1 MIKDYKRWIVLL
13 LVSSMLFLIV
23 VDVTVLYTALP
34 RLTHD
39 LNANTSEKLWIM
51 NAYPLIVAGLLPAA
65 GMLTDRIG
73 HKTLFI
79 SGLPLF
85 AIASLCA
92 AFSPTATT
100 LIASRGFLAVG
111 AAMSMPATLSIVRQ
125 VFSDPQERAVAIGIW
140 SAVASGGAALGP
152 LIGGILLDNFWWGS
166 VFLINV
172 PIVLLVLPFAI
183 WLIPSFAGHSKH
195 KIDYLSSL
203 LVLVGLISAIYAL
216 KEIGKPYTQ
225 WNEAAIAM
233 VIAIIFLATFALRQR
248 KQTYPMID
256 FRLFKNRFFSIGIL
270 MATLSMVIIVGIELL
285 LSQHL
290 QLVAG
295 FSPLNAALVILP
307 IPIGSV
313 LASPLAGYFLARLG
327 EVRLIIT
334 GFTITLM
341 GNLWLIAVYQTTSSS
356 VLIGSLFLIGF
367 GLGIIFTTAS
377 TSIMLS
383 VADKQAGMAASIE
396 DVAYELGSVIG
407 VTFMGSLMST
417 IYTLKLTLPASLSSV
432 NDTVYDS
439 LDEALIVAEK
449 LPQSISSILI
459 TQANSAFEHAFLV
472 VLIATAIITAISLIF
487 LPYCLRNAVRKKL
500 A

>member
-1 MIKDYKRWIVLL
+1 MLRDYKRWIILL

-39 LNANTSEKLWIM
+39 LNASASEKLWIM

-92 AFSPTATT
+92 AFSPTATA
-100 LIASRGFLAVG
+100 LIASRGFLAIG

-125 VFSDPQERAVAIGIW
+125 VFSNSQERAVAIGIW

-152 LIGGILLDNFWWGS
+152 LIGGALLNNFWWGS

-172 PIVLLVLPFAI
+172 PIVLIVLPFAI
-183 WLIPSFAGHSKH
+183 WLIPQYAGHGKH
-195 KIDYLSSL
+195 KIDYLSSVL
-203 LVLVGLISAIYAL
+203 ILIGLVSAIYAL
-216 KEIGKPYTQ
+216 KELGKPYTQ
-225 WNEAAIAM
+225 WSEAAIATL
-233 VIAIIFLATFALRQR
+233 IAVVFLTIFTLRQR
-248 KQTYPMID
+248 KQTHPMID
-256 FRLFKNRFFSIGIL
+256 FCLFKNRFFSIGIA
-270 MATLSMVIIVGIELL
+270 MAVLSMVIIVGIELL
-285 LSQHL
+285 LSQRL

-295 FSPLNAALVILP
+295 FTPLNAALVILP

-313 LASPLAGYFLARLG
+313 LASPLTGYFLARLG
-327 EVRLIIT
+327 EVRLIIA
-334 GFTITLM
+334 GFTLTLV
-341 GNLWLIAVYQTTSSS
+341 GNIWLIAVYQTTSPM

-367 GLGIIFTTAS
+367 GLGMIFTTAS

-383 VADKQAGMAASIE
+383 VADRQAGMAASIE

-417 IYTLKLTLPASLSSV
+417 VYTLKLILPGSLNVSDV
-432 NDTVYDS
+432 VYDS
-439 LDEALIVAEK
+439 LDEALIVSEK
-449 LPQSISSILI
+449 LPDTLSTLLI
-459 TQANSAFEHAFLV
+459 TQANTAFEQAFLV
-472 VLIATAIITAISLIF
+472 VLIATAIITALSLIF
-487 LPYCLRNAVRKKL
+487 LPYCLRNTIRKKV

>member
-39 LNANTSEKLWIM
+39 LNASASEKLWIM

-79 SGLPLF
+79 CGLPLF
-85 AIASLCA
+85 AFASLCA

-125 VFSDPQERAVAIGIW
+125 VFSDSQERAIAIGIW

-152 LIGGILLDNFWWGS
+152 LIGGMLLEHFWWGS

-172 PIVLLVLPFAI
+172 PIVLLVLPFSL
-183 WLIPSFAGHSKH
+183 WLIPKFAGQGNH
-195 KIDYLSSL
+195 KIDYLSS
-203 LVLVGLISAIYAL
+203 VLILIGLISAIYAL
-216 KEIGKPYTQ
+216 KELGKPYTQ
-225 WNEAAIAM
+225 WNEVAIAG
-233 VIAIIFLATFALRQR
+233 VIAVIFLTLFTLRQR
-248 KQTYPMID
+248 KQAHPMID

-270 MATLSMVIIVGIELL
+270 MAVLSMVIIVGIELL
-285 LSQHL
+285 LSQRL

-295 FSPLNAALVILP
+295 FTPLNAALVILP
-307 IPIGSV
+307 IPVGSV
-313 LASPLAGYFLARLG
+313 LASPLAGYFLTRLG
-327 EVRLIIT
+327 EIRLIIC
-334 GFTITLM
+334 GFLLTLI
-341 GNLWLIAVYQTTSSS
+341 GNIWLIAIYQTTSPI
-356 VLIGSLFLIGF
+356 VLIGSLFFIGF

-417 IYTLKLTLPASLSSV
+417 VYTLKLVLPDALAI
-432 NDTVYDS
+432 NNAVYDS

-449 LPQSISSILI
+449 LPND
-459 TQANSAFEHAFLV
+459 AAFLV
-472 VLIATAIITAISLIF
+472 ISQANIAFENAFFVVLVTTAIITGVSLIF
-487 LPYCLRNAVRKKL
+487 LPYYLHNSIRKKV

>member
-39 LNANTSEKLWIM
+39 LNASASEKLWIM

-92 AFSPTATT
+92 AYSPSATS
-100 LIASRGFLAVG
+100 LIISRGFLAVV

-125 VFSDPQERAVAIGIW
+125 VFTHPQERAVAIGIW

-152 LIGGILLDNFWWGS
+152 LIGGLLLNHFWWGS

-172 PIVLLVLPFAI
+172 PIVLLVLPFSI
-183 WLIPSFAGHSKH
+183 WLIPHFSGQRQH
-195 KIDYLSSL
+195 KIDYLSSIL
-203 LVLVGLISAIYAL
+203 ILIGLVSAIYTL
-216 KEIGKPYTQ
+216 KEIGKAYTQ
-225 WNEAAIAM
+225 WNEVIIATL
-233 VIAIIFLATFALRQR
+233 IAIIFLTLFARRQR
-248 KQTYPMID
+248 RQTHPMID
-256 FRLFKNRFFSIGIL
+256 FSLFKKRYFSVGVA
-270 MATLSMVIIVGIELL
+270 MSTLSMVIIVGIEFL
-285 LSQHL
+285 LSQRL

-295 FSPLNAALVILP
+295 FTPLNAALVILP

-313 LASPLAGYFLARLG
+313 LASPLAGFWLARLG
-327 EVRLIIT
+327 AVRLIII
-334 GFTITLM
+334 GFALTLM
-341 GNLWLIAVYQTTSSS
+341 GNLWLIAISNSPIM
-356 VLIGSLFLIGF
+356 LMGSLFLIGF

-383 VADKQAGMAASIE
+383 VDDKQAGMAASIE
-396 DVAYELGSVIG
+396 DIAYELGSVIG

-417 IYTLKLTLPASLSSV
+417 LYTLKLTLPDTLNVNSV
-432 NDTVYDS
+432 VYDS

-449 LPQSISSILI
+449 LPEAAATL
-459 TQANSAFEHAFLV
+459 
-472 VLIATAIITAISLIF
+472 LIA
-487 LPYCLRNAVRKKL
+487 
-500 A
+500 

>member
-39 LNANTSEKLWIM
+39 LNASASEKLWIM

-92 AFSPTATT
+92 AYSPSATS
-100 LIASRGFLAVG
+100 LIISRGFLAVG

-125 VFSDPQERAVAIGIW
+125 VFTHPQERAVAIGIW

-152 LIGGILLDNFWWGS
+152 LIGGLLLNHFWWGS

-172 PIVLLVLPFAI
+172 PIVLLVLPFSI
-183 WLIPSFAGHSKH
+183 WLIPHFSGQRQH
-195 KIDYLSSL
+195 KIDYLSSIL
-203 LVLVGLISAIYAL
+203 ILIGLVSAIYTL
-216 KEIGKPYTQ
+216 KEIGKAYTQ
-225 WNEAAIAM
+225 WNEVIIATL
-233 VIAIIFLATFALRQR
+233 IAIIFLTLFARRQR
-248 KQTYPMID
+248 RQTHPMID
-256 FRLFKNRFFSIGIL
+256 FSLFKKRYFSVGVA
-270 MATLSMVIIVGIELL
+270 MSTLSMVIIVGIKFL
-285 LSQHL
+285 LSQRL

-295 FSPLNAALVILP
+295 FTPLNAALVILP

-313 LASPLAGYFLARLG
+313 LASPLAGFWLARLG
-327 EVRLIIT
+327 AVRLIII
-334 GFTITLM
+334 GFALTLM
-341 GNLWLIAVYQTTSSS
+341 GNLWLIAISNSPIM
-356 VLIGSLFLIGF
+356 LMGSLFLIGF

-383 VADKQAGMAASIE
+383 VDDKQAGMAALLKISPMSW
-396 DVAYELGSVIG
+396 VA
-407 VTFMGSLMST
+407 
-417 IYTLKLTLPASLSSV
+417 
-432 NDTVYDS
+432 
-439 LDEALIVAEK
+439 
-449 LPQSISSILI
+449 
-459 TQANSAFEHAFLV
+459 
-472 VLIATAIITAISLIF
+472 
-487 LPYCLRNAVRKKL
+487 
-500 A
+500 

>member
-1 MIKDYKRWIVLL
+1 MLRDYKRWIILL

-39 LNANTSEKLWIM
+39 LNASASEKLWIM

-92 AFSPTATT
+92 AFSPTATA
-100 LIASRGFLAVG
+100 LIASRGFLAIG

-125 VFSDPQERAVAIGIW
+125 VFSNSQERAVAIGIW

-152 LIGGILLDNFWWGS
+152 LIGGALLNNFWWGS

-172 PIVLLVLPFAI
+172 PIVLIVLPFAI
-183 WLIPSFAGHSKH
+183 WLIPQYAGHGKH
-195 KIDYLSSL
+195 KIDYLSSVL
-203 LVLVGLISAIYAL
+203 ILIGLVSAIYAL
-216 KEIGKPYTQ
+216 KELGKPYTQ
-225 WNEAAIAM
+225 WSEAAIATL
-233 VIAIIFLATFALRQR
+233 IAVVFLTIFTLRQR
-248 KQTYPMID
+248 KQTHPMID
-256 FRLFKNRFFSIGIL
+256 FCLFKNRFFSIGIA
-270 MATLSMVIIVGIELL
+270 MAVLSMVIIVGIELL
-285 LSQHL
+285 LSQRL

-295 FSPLNAALVILP
+295 FTPLNAALVILP

-313 LASPLAGYFLARLG
+313 LASPLTGYFLARLG
-327 EVRLIIT
+327 EVRLIIA
-334 GFTITLM
+334 GFTLTLA
-341 GNLWLIAVYQTTSSS
+341 GNIWLIAVYQTTSPM

-367 GLGIIFTTAS
+367 GLGMIFTTAS

-383 VADKQAGMAASIE
+383 VADRQAGMAASIE

-417 IYTLKLTLPASLSSV
+417 VYTLKLILPDSLNVSDV
-432 NDTVYDS
+432 VYDS
-439 LDEALIVAEK
+439 LDEALIVSEK
-449 LPQSISSILI
+449 LPDALSTLLI
-459 TQANSAFEHAFLV
+459 TQANIAFEQAFLV
-472 VLIATAIITAISLIF
+472 VLIATAIITALSLIF
-487 LPYCLRNAVRKKL
+487 LPYCLRNTIRKKV

>member
-1 MIKDYKRWIVLL
+1 
-13 LVSSMLFLIV
+13 MLFLIV

-39 LNANTSEKLWIM
+39 LNASASEKLWIM

-92 AFSPTATT
+92 AFSPTATA
-100 LIASRGFLAVG
+100 LIASRGFLAIG

-125 VFSDPQERAVAIGIW
+125 VFSNSQERAVAIGIW

-152 LIGGILLDNFWWGS
+152 LIGGALLNNFWWGS

-172 PIVLLVLPFAI
+172 PIVLIVLPFAI
-183 WLIPSFAGHSKH
+183 WLIPQYAGHGKH
-195 KIDYLSSL
+195 KIDYLSSVL
-203 LVLVGLISAIYAL
+203 ILIGLVSAIYAL
-216 KEIGKPYTQ
+216 KELGKPYTQ
-225 WNEAAIAM
+225 WSEAAIATL
-233 VIAIIFLATFALRQR
+233 IAVVFLTIFTLRQR
-248 KQTYPMID
+248 KQTHPMID
-256 FRLFKNRFFSIGIL
+256 FCLFKNRFFSIGIA
-270 MATLSMVIIVGIELL
+270 MAVLSMVIIVGIELL
-285 LSQHL
+285 LSQRL

-295 FSPLNAALVILP
+295 FTPLNAALVILP

-313 LASPLAGYFLARLG
+313 LASPLTGYFLARLG
-327 EVRLIIT
+327 EVRLIIA
-334 GFTITLM
+334 GFTLTLV
-341 GNLWLIAVYQTTSSS
+341 GNIWLIAVYQTTSPM

-367 GLGIIFTTAS
+367 GLGMIFTTAS

-383 VADKQAGMAASIE
+383 VADRQAGMAASIE

-417 IYTLKLTLPASLSSV
+417 VYTLKLILPGSLNVSDV
-432 NDTVYDS
+432 VYDS
-439 LDEALIVAEK
+439 LDEALIVSEK
-449 LPQSISSILI
+449 LPDTLSTLLI
-459 TQANSAFEHAFLV
+459 TQANTAFEQAFLV
-472 VLIATAIITAISLIF
+472 VLIATAIITALSLIF
-487 LPYCLRNAVRKKL
+487 LPYCLRNTIRKKV

>member
-39 LNANTSEKLWIM
+39 LNASASEKLWIM

-92 AFSPTATT
+92 AYSPSATS
-100 LIASRGFLAVG
+100 LIISRGFLAVG

-125 VFSDPQERAVAIGIW
+125 VFTHPQERAVAIGIW

-152 LIGGILLDNFWWGS
+152 LIGGLLLNHFWWGS

-172 PIVLLVLPFAI
+172 PIVLLVLPFSI
-183 WLIPSFAGHSKH
+183 WLIPHFSGQRQH
-195 KIDYLSSL
+195 KIDYLSSIL
-203 LVLVGLISAIYAL
+203 ILIGLVSAIYTL
-216 KEIGKPYTQ
+216 KEIGKAYTQ
-225 WNEAAIAM
+225 WNEVIIATL
-233 VIAIIFLATFALRQR
+233 IAIIFLTLFARRQR
-248 KQTYPMID
+248 RQTHPMID
-256 FRLFKNRFFSIGIL
+256 FSLFKKRYFSVGVA
-270 MATLSMVIIVGIELL
+270 MSTLSMVIIVGIEFL
-285 LSQHL
+285 LSQRL

-295 FSPLNAALVILP
+295 FTPLNAALVILP

-313 LASPLAGYFLARLG
+313 LASPLAGFWLARLG
-327 EVRLIIT
+327 AVRLIII
-334 GFTITLM
+334 GFALTLM
-341 GNLWLIAVYQTTSSS
+341 GNLWLIAISNSPIM
-356 VLIGSLFLIGF
+356 LMGSLFLIGF

-383 VADKQAGMAASIE
+383 VDDKQAGMAASIE
-396 DVAYELGSVIG
+396 DIAYELGSVIG

-417 IYTLKLTLPASLSSV
+417 LYTLKLTLPDTLNVNSV
-432 NDTVYDS
+432 VYDS

-449 LPQSISSILI
+449 LPDAAATLLI
-459 TQANSAFEHAFLV
+459 AQANSAFEYAFSI
-472 VLIATAIITAISLIF
+472 VLIATAIVTTISLIA
-487 LPYCLRNAVRKKL
+487 LPYCLRNAVRENKPSH
-500 A
+500 

>member
-39 LNANTSEKLWIM
+39 LNASASEKLWIM

-73 HKTLFI
+73 HKILFI

-85 AIASLCA
+85 ALASLCA

-125 VFSDPQERAVAIGIW
+125 VFSDSQERAIAIGIW

-152 LIGGILLDNFWWGS
+152 LIGGMLLEHFWWGS

-172 PIVLLVLPFAI
+172 PIVLLVLPFSI
-183 WLIPSFAGHSKH
+183 WLIPKFSGHGDH
-195 KIDYLSSL
+195 KIDYLSSVL
-203 LVLVGLISAIYAL
+203 ILVGLISAIYAL
-216 KEIGKPYTQ
+216 KELGKPYTQ
-225 WNEAAIAM
+225 WSEVALALVIAAIFLT
-233 VIAIIFLATFALRQR
+233 IFTQRQR
-248 KQTYPMID
+248 KQTHPMVD
-256 FRLFKNRFFSIGIL
+256 FGLFKNRFFSIGIL
-270 MATLSMVIIVGIELL
+270 MAILSMVIIVGIELL
-285 LSQHL
+285 LSQRL

-295 FSPLNAALVILP
+295 FTPLNAALVILP

-313 LASPLAGYFLARLG
+313 LASPLAGYFLTRLG
-327 EVRLIIT
+327 EVRLIIA
-334 GFTITLM
+334 GFTLTLV
-341 GNLWLIAVYQTTSSS
+341 GNLWLIAVYQTTSP
-356 VLIGSLFLIGF
+356 VALIGSLFLIGF
-367 GLGIIFTTAS
+367 GLGLIFTTAS

-417 IYTLKLTLPASLSSV
+417 VYTLKLALPDSLAI
-432 NDTVYDS
+432 NDAVYDS

-449 LPQSISSILI
+449 LPNDVASLVVS
-459 TQANSAFEHAFLV
+459 QANLAFENAFFV
-472 VLIATAIITAISLIF
+472 VLVATAIITALSLFI
-487 LPYCLRNAVRKKL
+487 LPFILRNKRL
-500 A
+500 Y

>member
-39 LNANTSEKLWIM
+39 LNASASEKLWIM

-92 AFSPTATT
+92 AYSPSATS
-100 LIASRGFLAVG
+100 LIISRGFLAVG
-111 AAMSMPATLSIVRQ
+111 VAMSMPATLSIVRQ
-125 VFSDPQERAVAIGIW
+125 VFTHPQERAVAIGIW

-152 LIGGILLDNFWWGS
+152 LIGGLLLNHFWWGS

-172 PIVLLVLPFAI
+172 PIVLLVLPFSI
-183 WLIPSFAGHSKH
+183 WLIPHFSGQRQH
-195 KIDYLSSL
+195 KIDYLSSIL
-203 LVLVGLISAIYAL
+203 ILIGLVSAIYTL
-216 KEIGKPYTQ
+216 KEIGKAYTQ
-225 WNEAAIAM
+225 WNEVIIATL
-233 VIAIIFLATFALRQR
+233 IAIIFLTLFARRQR
-248 KQTYPMID
+248 RQTHPMID
-256 FRLFKNRFFSIGIL
+256 FSLFKKRYFSVGVA
-270 MATLSMVIIVGIELL
+270 MSTLSMVIIVGIEFL
-285 LSQHL
+285 LSQRL

-295 FSPLNAALVILP
+295 FTPLNAALVILP

-313 LASPLAGYFLARLG
+313 LASPLAGFWLARLG
-327 EVRLIIT
+327 AVRLIII
-334 GFTITLM
+334 GFALTLM
-341 GNLWLIAVYQTTSSS
+341 GNLWLIAISNSSIM
-356 VLIGSLFLIGF
+356 LMGSLFLIGF

-383 VADKQAGMAASIE
+383 VDDKQAGMAASIE
-396 DVAYELGSVIG
+396 DIAYELGSV
-407 VTFMGSLMST
+407 
-417 IYTLKLTLPASLSSV
+417 
-432 NDTVYDS
+432 
-439 LDEALIVAEK
+439 
-449 LPQSISSILI
+449 
-459 TQANSAFEHAFLV
+459 
-472 VLIATAIITAISLIF
+472 
-487 LPYCLRNAVRKKL
+487 
-500 A
+500 

>member
-1 MIKDYKRWIVLL
+1 MLRDYKRWIILL

-39 LNANTSEKLWIM
+39 LNASASEKLWIM

-92 AFSPTATT
+92 AFSPTATA
-100 LIASRGFLAVG
+100 LIASRGFLAIG

-125 VFSDPQERAVAIGIW
+125 VFSNSQERAVAIGIW

-152 LIGGILLDNFWWGS
+152 LIGGALLNNFWWGS

-172 PIVLLVLPFAI
+172 PIVLIVLPFAI
-183 WLIPSFAGHSKH
+183 WLIPQYAGHGKH
-195 KIDYLSSL
+195 KIDYLSSVL
-203 LVLVGLISAIYAL
+203 ILIGLVSAIYAL
-216 KEIGKPYTQ
+216 KELGKPYTQ
-225 WNEAAIAM
+225 WSEAAIATL
-233 VIAIIFLATFALRQR
+233 IAVVFLTIFTLRQR
-248 KQTYPMID
+248 KQTHPMID
-256 FRLFKNRFFSIGIL
+256 FCLFKNRFFSIGIA
-270 MATLSMVIIVGIELL
+270 MAVLSMVIIVGIELL
-285 LSQHL
+285 LSQRL

-295 FSPLNAALVILP
+295 FTPLNAALVILP

-313 LASPLAGYFLARLG
+313 LASPLTGYFLARLG
-327 EVRLIIT
+327 EVRLIIA
-334 GFTITLM
+334 GFTLTLA
-341 GNLWLIAVYQTTSSS
+341 GNIWLIVVYQTTSPM

-367 GLGIIFTTAS
+367 GLGMIFTTAS

-383 VADKQAGMAASIE
+383 VADRQAGMAASIE

-417 IYTLKLTLPASLSSV
+417 VYTLKLILPDSLNVSDV
-432 NDTVYDS
+432 VYDS
-439 LDEALIVAEK
+439 LDEALIVSEK
-449 LPQSISSILI
+449 LPDALSTLLI
-459 TQANSAFEHAFLV
+459 TQANTAFEQAFLV
-472 VLIATAIITAISLIF
+472 VLIATAIITTLSLIF
-487 LPYCLRNAVRKKL
+487 LPYCLRNTIRKKV

>member
-1 MIKDYKRWIVLL
+1 MMRDYKRWIVLL

-39 LNANTSEKLWIM
+39 LNASASEKLWII
-51 NAYPLIVAGLLPAA
+51 NAYPLMVAGLLPAA

-73 HKTLFI
+73 HKALFI

-92 AFSPTATT
+92 AFSPTATA

-125 VFSDPQERAVAIGIW
+125 VFSDSQERAVAIGIW

-152 LIGGILLDNFWWGS
+152 LIGGALLNNFWWGS

-183 WLIPSFAGHSKH
+183 WLIPQYAGHGKH

-203 LVLVGLISAIYAL
+203 LILVGLVSAIYAL

-225 WNEAAIAM
+225 WNEAAIATITA
-233 VIAIIFLATFALRQR
+233 VIFLTIFTLRQR
-248 KQTYPMID
+248 KQHHPMID
-256 FRLFKNRFFSIGIL
+256 FGLFKNRFFSIGIT
-270 MATLSMVIIVGIELL
+270 MAVLSMVIIVGIELL
-285 LSQHL
+285 LSQRL

-295 FSPLNAALVILP
+295 FTPLNAALIILP

-313 LASPLAGYFLARLG
+313 LASPLTGYFLARLG
-327 EVRLIIT
+327 EVRLIIA
-334 GFTITLM
+334 GFTLTLI
-341 GNLWLIAVYQTTSSS
+341 GNLWLIAVYQATSPM
-356 VLIGSLFLIGF
+356 VLIGCLFLVGF
-367 GLGIIFTTAS
+367 GLGVIFTTAS

-417 IYTLKLTLPASLSSV
+417 VYTLKLVLPDSLTV
-432 NDTVYDS
+432 NRVAYDS

-449 LPQSISSILI
+449 LPDTVSTLLI
-459 TQANSAFEHAFLV
+459 TQANTAFEQAFLV
-472 VLIATAIITAISLIF
+472 VLIATAIITALSLLF
-487 LPYCLRNAVRKKL
+487 LPYCLRNTVRKTCL
-500 A
+500 N

>member
-39 LNANTSEKLWIM
+39 LNASASEKLWIM

-92 AFSPTATT
+92 AYSPSATS
-100 LIASRGFLAVG
+100 LIISRGFLAVG

-125 VFSDPQERAVAIGIW
+125 VFTHPQERAVAIGIW
-140 SAVASGGAALGP
+140 SRCCFWWRGIRAF
-152 LIGGILLDNFWWGS
+152 IGGLLLNHFWWGS

-172 PIVLLVLPFAI
+172 PIVLLVLPFSI
-183 WLIPSFAGHSKH
+183 WLIPHFSGQRQH
-195 KIDYLSSL
+195 KIDYLSSIL
-203 LVLVGLISAIYAL
+203 ILIGLVSAIYTL
-216 KEIGKPYTQ
+216 KEIGKAYTQ
-225 WNEAAIAM
+225 WNEVIIATL
-233 VIAIIFLATFALRQR
+233 IAIIFLTLFARRQR
-248 KQTYPMID
+248 RQTHPMID
-256 FRLFKNRFFSIGIL
+256 FSLFKKRYFSVGVA
-270 MATLSMVIIVGIELL
+270 MSTLSMVIIVGIEFL
-285 LSQHL
+285 LSQRL

-295 FSPLNAALVILP
+295 FTPLNAALVILP

-313 LASPLAGYFLARLG
+313 LASPLAGFWLARLG
-327 EVRLIIT
+327 AVRLIII
-334 GFTITLM
+334 GFALTLM
-341 GNLWLIAVYQTTSSS
+341 GNLWLIAISNSPIM
-356 VLIGSLFLIGF
+356 LMGSLFLIGF

-383 VADKQAGMAASIE
+383 VDDKQAGMAASIE
-396 DVAYELGSVIG
+396 DIAYELGSVIG

-417 IYTLKLTLPASLSSV
+417 LYTLKLTLPDTLNVNSV
-432 NDTVYDS
+432 VYDS
-439 LDEALIVAEK
+439 
-449 LPQSISSILI
+449 
-459 TQANSAFEHAFLV
+459 
-472 VLIATAIITAISLIF
+472 
-487 LPYCLRNAVRKKL
+487 
-500 A
+500 

>member
-39 LNANTSEKLWIM
+39 LNASASEKLWIM

-92 AFSPTATT
+92 AYSPSATS
-100 LIASRGFLAVG
+100 LIISRGFLAVG

-125 VFSDPQERAVAIGIW
+125 VFTHPQERAVAIGIW

-152 LIGGILLDNFWWGS
+152 LIGGLLLNHFWWGS

-172 PIVLLVLPFAI
+172 PIVLLVLPFSI
-183 WLIPSFAGHSKH
+183 WLIPHFSGQRQH
-195 KIDYLSSL
+195 KIDYLSSIL
-203 LVLVGLISAIYAL
+203 ILIGLVSAIYTL
-216 KEIGKPYTQ
+216 KEIGKAYTQ
-225 WNEAAIAM
+225 WNEVIIATL
-233 VIAIIFLATFALRQR
+233 IAIIFLTLFARRQR
-248 KQTYPMID
+248 RQTHPMID
-256 FRLFKNRFFSIGIL
+256 FSLFKKRYFSVGVA
-270 MATLSMVIIVGIELL
+270 MSTLSMVIIVGIEFL
-285 LSQHL
+285 LSQRL

-295 FSPLNAALVILP
+295 FTPLNAALVILP

-313 LASPLAGYFLARLG
+313 LASPLAGFWLARLG
-327 EVRLIIT
+327 AVRLIII
-334 GFTITLM
+334 GFTLTLM
-341 GNLWLIAVYQTTSSS
+341 GNLWLIAISNSPIM
-356 VLIGSLFLIGF
+356 LMGSLFLIGF

-383 VADKQAGMAASIE
+383 VDDKQAGMAASIE
-396 DVAYELGSVIG
+396 DIAYELGSVIG

-417 IYTLKLTLPASLSSV
+417 LYTLKLTLPDTLNVNSV
-432 NDTVYDS
+432 VYDS
-439 LDEALIVAEK
+439 LDEALIVAESFPK
-449 LPQSISSILI
+449 QRQPS
-459 TQANSAFEHAFLV
+459 
-472 VLIATAIITAISLIF
+472 
-487 LPYCLRNAVRKKL
+487 
-500 A
+500 

>member
-39 LNANTSEKLWIM
+39 LNASASEKLWIM

-92 AFSPTATT
+92 AYSPSATS
-100 LIASRGFLAVG
+100 LIISRGFLAVG

-125 VFSDPQERAVAIGIW
+125 VFTHPQERAVAIGIW

-152 LIGGILLDNFWWGS
+152 LIGGLLLNHFWWGS

-172 PIVLLVLPFAI
+172 PIVLLVLPFSI
-183 WLIPSFAGHSKH
+183 WLIPHFSGQRQH
-195 KIDYLSSL
+195 KIDYLSSIL
-203 LVLVGLISAIYAL
+203 ILIGLVSAIYTL
-216 KEIGKPYTQ
+216 KEIGKAYTQ
-225 WNEAAIAM
+225 WNEVIIATL
-233 VIAIIFLATFALRQR
+233 IAIIFLTLFARRQR
-248 KQTYPMID
+248 RQTHPMID
-256 FRLFKNRFFSIGIL
+256 FSLFKKRYFSVGVA
-270 MATLSMVIIVGIELL
+270 MSTLSMVIIVGIEFL
-285 LSQHL
+285 LSQRL

-295 FSPLNAALVILP
+295 FTPLNAALVILP

-313 LASPLAGYFLARLG
+313 LASPLAGFWLARLG
-327 EVRLIIT
+327 AVRLIII
-334 GFTITLM
+334 GFALTLM
-341 GNLWLIAVYQTTSSS
+341 GNLWLIAISNSPIM
-356 VLIGSLFLIGF
+356 LMGSLFLIGF

-383 VADKQAGMAASIE
+383 
-396 DVAYELGSVIG
+396 
-407 VTFMGSLMST
+407 
-417 IYTLKLTLPASLSSV
+417 
-432 NDTVYDS
+432 
-439 LDEALIVAEK
+439 AERSPHNFPK
-449 LPQSISSILI
+449 
-459 TQANSAFEHAFLV
+459 A
-472 VLIATAIITAISLIF
+472 
-487 LPYCLRNAVRKKL
+487 
-500 A
+500 

>member
-1 MIKDYKRWIVLL
+1 MLRDYKRWIILL

-39 LNANTSEKLWIM
+39 LNASASEKLWIM

-92 AFSPTATT
+92 AFSPTATA
-100 LIASRGFLAVG
+100 LIASRGFLAIG

-125 VFSDPQERAVAIGIW
+125 VFSNSQERAVAIGIW

-152 LIGGILLDNFWWGS
+152 LIGGALLNNFWWGS

-172 PIVLLVLPFAI
+172 PIVLIVLPFAI
-183 WLIPSFAGHSKH
+183 WLIPQYAGHGKH
-195 KIDYLSSL
+195 KIDYLSSVL
-203 LVLVGLISAIYAL
+203 ILIGLVSAIYAL
-216 KEIGKPYTQ
+216 KELGKPYTQ
-225 WNEAAIAM
+225 WSEAAIATL
-233 VIAIIFLATFALRQR
+233 IAVVFLTIFTLRQR
-248 KQTYPMID
+248 KQTHPMID
-256 FRLFKNRFFSIGIL
+256 FCLFKNRFFSIGIA
-270 MATLSMVIIVGIELL
+270 MAVLSMVIIVGIELL
-285 LSQHL
+285 LSQRL

-295 FSPLNAALVILP
+295 FTPLNAALVILP

-313 LASPLAGYFLARLG
+313 LASPLTGYFLARLG
-327 EVRLIIT
+327 EVRLIIA
-334 GFTITLM
+334 GFTLTLA
-341 GNLWLIAVYQTTSSS
+341 GNIWLIVVYQTTSPM

-367 GLGIIFTTAS
+367 GLGMIFTTAS

-383 VADKQAGMAASIE
+383 VADRQAGMAASIE

-417 IYTLKLTLPASLSSV
+417 VYTLKLILPDSLNVSDV
-432 NDTVYDS
+432 VYDS
-439 LDEALIVAEK
+439 LDEALIVSEK
-449 LPQSISSILI
+449 LPDALSTLLI
-459 TQANSAFEHAFLV
+459 TQANIAFEQAFLV
-472 VLIATAIITAISLIF
+472 VLIATAIITTLSLIF
-487 LPYCLRNAVRKKL
+487 LPYCLRNTIRKKV

>member
-1 MIKDYKRWIVLL
+1 MIKDYKRWIILL

-39 LNANTSEKLWIM
+39 LNATASEKLWIM

-65 GMLTDRIG
+65 GMLTDRMG

-85 AIASLCA
+85 ALASLCA
-92 AFSPTATT
+92 AFSPSATA

-125 VFSDPQERAVAIGIW
+125 VFSNPQERAIAIGIW

-152 LIGGILLDNFWWGS
+152 LIGGILLNNFWWGS

-172 PIVLLVLPFAI
+172 PIVLFVLPFSI
-183 WLIPSFAGHSKH
+183 WLIPKFSGHGDH
-195 KIDYLSSL
+195 KIDYLSSIL
-203 LVLVGLISAIYAL
+203 ILVGLISAIFTL

-225 WNEAAIAM
+225 WNEATIALI
-233 VIAIIFLATFALRQR
+233 IAVVFLTLFTLRQR
-248 KQTYPMID
+248 KQTHPMID

-270 MATLSMVIIVGIELL
+270 MAVLSMVIIVGIELL
-285 LSQHL
+285 LSQRL

-295 FSPLNAALVILP
+295 FTPLNAALVILP

-313 LASPLAGYFLARLG
+313 LASLLAGYFLVRLG
-327 EVRLIIT
+327 EVRLIIA
-334 GFTITLM
+334 GFMLTLV
-341 GNLWLIAVYQTTSSS
+341 GNLWLIAVYQTTSPM

-383 VADKQAGMAASIE
+383 VADRQAGMAASIE

-417 IYTLKLTLPASLSSV
+417 VYTLKLMLPDSLTI
-432 NDTVYDS
+432 DDAVYDS
-439 LDEALIVAEK
+439 LDEALIVVEK
-449 LPQSISSILI
+449 LPNDVASLVIS
-459 TQANSAFEHAFLV
+459 QANIAFENAFFV
-472 VLIATAIITAISLIF
+472 VLTATAIITALSLVI
-487 LPYCLRNAVRKKL
+487 LPYCLRNIVRTKV

>member
-39 LNANTSEKLWIM
+39 LNASASEKLWIM

-73 HKTLFI
+73 HKALFI

-92 AFSPTATT
+92 AYSPSATS
-100 LIASRGFLAVG
+100 LIISRGFLAVG

-125 VFSDPQERAVAIGIW
+125 VFTHPQERAVAIGIW

-152 LIGGILLDNFWWGS
+152 LIGGLLLNHFWWGS

-172 PIVLLVLPFAI
+172 PIVLLVLPFSI
-183 WLIPSFAGHSKH
+183 WLIPHFSGQRQH
-195 KIDYLSSL
+195 KIDYLSSIL
-203 LVLVGLISAIYAL
+203 ILIGLVSAIYTL
-216 KEIGKPYTQ
+216 KEIGKAYTQ
-225 WNEAAIAM
+225 WNEVIIATL
-233 VIAIIFLATFALRQR
+233 IAIIFLTLFARRQR
-248 KQTYPMID
+248 RQTHPMID
-256 FRLFKNRFFSIGIL
+256 FSLFKKRYFSVGVA
-270 MATLSMVIIVGIELL
+270 MSTLSMVIIVGIEFL
-285 LSQHL
+285 LSQRL

-295 FSPLNAALVILP
+295 FTPLNAALVILP

-313 LASPLAGYFLARLG
+313 LASPLAGFWLARLG
-327 EVRLIIT
+327 AVRLIII
-334 GFTITLM
+334 GFALTLM
-341 GNLWLIAVYQTTSSS
+341 GNLWLIAISNSPIM
-356 VLIGSLFLIGF
+356 LMGSLFLIGF

-383 VADKQAGMAASIE
+383 VDDKQAGMAASIE
-396 DVAYELGSVIG
+396 DIAYELGSVIG

-417 IYTLKLTLPASLSSV
+417 LYTLKLTLPDTLNVNSV
-432 NDTVYDS
+432 VYDS

-449 LPQSISSILI
+449 LPEAAATLLI
-459 TQANSAFEHAFLV
+459 ARANSAFEYAFSI
-472 VLIATAIITAISLIF
+472 VLIATAIVTTISLIA
-487 LPYCLRNAVRKKL
+487 LPYCLRNAVRENKPSH
-500 A
+500 

>member
-39 LNANTSEKLWIM
+39 LNASASEKLWIM

-92 AFSPTATT
+92 AYSPSATS
-100 LIASRGFLAVG
+100 LIISRGFLAVG

-125 VFSDPQERAVAIGIW
+125 VFTHPQERAVAIGIW

-152 LIGGILLDNFWWGS
+152 LIGGLLLNHFWWGS

-172 PIVLLVLPFAI
+172 PIVLLVLPFSI
-183 WLIPSFAGHSKH
+183 WLIPHFSGQRQH
-195 KIDYLSSL
+195 KIDYLSSIL
-203 LVLVGLISAIYAL
+203 ILIGLVSAIYTL
-216 KEIGKPYTQ
+216 KEIGKAYTQ
-225 WNEAAIAM
+225 WNEVIIATL
-233 VIAIIFLATFALRQR
+233 IAIIFLTLFARRQR
-248 KQTYPMID
+248 RQTHPMID
-256 FRLFKNRFFSIGIL
+256 FSLFKKRYFSVGVA
-270 MATLSMVIIVGIELL
+270 MSTLSMVIIVGIEFL
-285 LSQHL
+285 LSQRL

-295 FSPLNAALVILP
+295 FTPLNAALVILP

-313 LASPLAGYFLARLG
+313 LASPLAGFWLARLG
-327 EVRLIIT
+327 AVRLIII
-334 GFTITLM
+334 GFALTLM
-341 GNLWLIAVYQTTSSS
+341 GNLWLIAISNSPIM
-356 VLIGSLFLIGF
+356 LMGSLFLIGF

-383 VADKQAGMAASIE
+383 VDDKQAGMAASIE
-396 DVAYELGSVIG
+396 DIAYELG
-407 VTFMGSLMST
+407 
-417 IYTLKLTLPASLSSV
+417 LSFQP
-432 NDTVYDS
+432 
-439 LDEALIVAEK
+439 I
-449 LPQSISSILI
+449 
-459 TQANSAFEHAFLV
+459 
-472 VLIATAIITAISLIF
+472 
-487 LPYCLRNAVRKKL
+487 R
-500 A
+500 

>member
-39 LNANTSEKLWIM
+39 LNASASEKLWIM

-92 AFSPTATT
+92 AYSPSATS
-100 LIASRGFLAVG
+100 LIISRGFLAVG

-125 VFSDPQERAVAIGIW
+125 VFTHPQERAVAIGIW

-152 LIGGILLDNFWWGS
+152 LIGGLLLNHFWWGS

-172 PIVLLVLPFAI
+172 PIVLLVLPFSI
-183 WLIPSFAGHSKH
+183 WLIPHFSGQRQH
-195 KIDYLSSL
+195 KIDYLSSIL
-203 LVLVGLISAIYAL
+203 ILIGLVSAIYTL
-216 KEIGKPYTQ
+216 KEIGKAYTQ
-225 WNEAAIAM
+225 WNEVIIATL
-233 VIAIIFLATFALRQR
+233 IAIIFLTLFARRQR
-248 KQTYPMID
+248 RQTHPMID
-256 FRLFKNRFFSIGIL
+256 FSLFKKRYFSVGVA
-270 MATLSMVIIVGIELL
+270 MSTLSMVIIVGIEFL
-285 LSQHL
+285 LSQRL

-295 FSPLNAALVILP
+295 FTPLNAALVILP

-313 LASPLAGYFLARLG
+313 LASPLAGFWLARLG
-327 EVRLIIT
+327 AVRLIII
-334 GFTITLM
+334 GFALTLM
-341 GNLWLIAVYQTTSSS
+341 GNLWLIAISNSSIM
-356 VLIGSLFLIGF
+356 LMGSLFLIGF

-383 VADKQAGMAASIE
+383 VDDKQAGMAAS
-396 DVAYELGSVIG
+396 
-407 VTFMGSLMST
+407 
-417 IYTLKLTLPASLSSV
+417 
-432 NDTVYDS
+432 
-439 LDEALIVAEK
+439 
-449 LPQSISSILI
+449 
-459 TQANSAFEHAFLV
+459 
-472 VLIATAIITAISLIF
+472 
-487 LPYCLRNAVRKKL
+487 
-500 A
+500 

>member
-39 LNANTSEKLWIM
+39 LNASASEKLWIM

-92 AFSPTATT
+92 AYSPSATS
-100 LIASRGFLAVG
+100 LIISRGFLAVG

-125 VFSDPQERAVAIGIW
+125 VFTHPQERAVAIGIW

-152 LIGGILLDNFWWGS
+152 LIGGLLLNHFWWGS

-172 PIVLLVLPFAI
+172 PIVLLVLPFSI
-183 WLIPSFAGHSKH
+183 WLIPHFSGQRQH
-195 KIDYLSSL
+195 KIDYLSSIL
-203 LVLVGLISAIYAL
+203 ILIGLVSAIYTL
-216 KEIGKPYTQ
+216 KEIGKAYTQ
-225 WNEAAIAM
+225 WNEVIIATL
-233 VIAIIFLATFALRQR
+233 IAIIFLTLFARRQR
-248 KQTYPMID
+248 RQTHPMID
-256 FRLFKNRFFSIGIL
+256 FSLFKKRYFSVGVA
-270 MATLSMVIIVGIELL
+270 MSTLSMVIIVGIEFL
-285 LSQHL
+285 LSQRL

-295 FSPLNAALVILP
+295 FTPLNAALVILP

-313 LASPLAGYFLARLG
+313 LASPLAGFWLARLG
-327 EVRLIIT
+327 AVRLIII
-334 GFTITLM
+334 GFALTLM
-341 GNLWLIAVYQTTSSS
+341 GNLWLIAISNSPIM
-356 VLIGSLFLIGF
+356 LMGSLFLIGF

-383 VADKQAGMAASIE
+383 VDDKQAGMAASIE
-396 DVAYELGSVIG
+396 DIAYELGSVIG

-417 IYTLKLTLPASLSSV
+417 LYTLKLTLPDTLNVNSV
-432 NDTVYDS
+432 VYYSFD
-439 LDEALIVAEK
+439 
-449 LPQSISSILI
+449 
-459 TQANSAFEHAFLV
+459 
-472 VLIATAIITAISLIF
+472 
-487 LPYCLRNAVRKKL
+487 
-500 A
+500 